1 MKEKK
6 EAALS
11 KKRETAFTWE
21 KEDAYEIRFF
31 GASIFT
37 KKGGGIVNRQNKLKQ
52 FRHPAG
58 SAGGDGIA
66 ESATEAR
73 RPSRV
78 PKWMYFF
85 CTP

>member
-21 KEDAYEIRFF
+21 KEDAYEIPFF

-52 FRHPAG
+52 LRHPAG
-58 SAGGDGIA
+58 SEGGEGS
-66 ESATEAR
+66 EKSNGG
-73 RPSRV
+73 
-78 PKWMYFF
+78 
-85 CTP
+85 